1 MKIQIGEWY
10 LSAVALVTATALL
23 SANAMADSLD
33 DILAKGEV
41 RCGIMLDVPPVGMRD
56 NDNEPTGYDVEF
68 CRDMAEALGVDAVIV
83 ETPAPDRI
91 PAILSGRVDIGV
103 ASATNSLERAK
114 SVAFS
119 IPYQIWDVG
128 VAVAADNT
136 DINTYEDLRG
146 KSVGTVR
153 GTTGEVAFLKDMEMW
168 DDGTTHIAYGSNA
181 EQFLALAQGKVDAI
195 VESTAIFGEYVKGP
209 GKGKIK
215 VCCSVTTA
223 PSDWTGLMVSR
234 NKQGLLNWVNLF
246 VWHQWKIGRTDELYR
261 KWFGY
266 PAPSMSYPGIH
277 GY

>member
-1 MKIQIGEWY
+1 MNILIDKWY
-10 LSAVALVTATALL
+10 FSMATMVVTAVLVST
-23 SANAMADSLD
+23 NVTADSLD

-56 NDNEPTGYDVEF
+56 NNNEPTGYDVDF
-68 CRDMAEALGVDAVIV
+68 CHDMAAALGVEAVIV

-91 PAILSGRVDIGV
+91 PAILSGRVDVGV

-136 DINTYEDLRG
+136 SINMYEDLKG

-153 GTTGEVAFLKDMEMW
+153 GTTGEVAFLKDLEMW
-168 DDGTTHIAYGSNA
+168 GDGTSHIAYGSNA
-181 EQFLALAQGKVDAI
+181 EQFLALSQGKVDAI
-195 VESTAIFGEYVKGP
+195 VESTAIFGEYVKGA

-234 NKQGLLNWVNLF
+234 NKQGLLNWINLF
-246 VWHQWKIGRTDELYR
+246 VWHQWKTGRTDELYQ

-266 PAPSMSYPGIH
+266 PAPDMSYPGIH

>member
-23 SANAMADSLD
+23 STNAMADSLD

-128 VAVAADNT
+128 VAVAADNA

-146 KSVGTVR
+146 RSVGTVR

-181 EQFLALAQGKVDAI
+181 EQFLALTQGKVDAI
-195 VESTAIFGEYVKGP
+195 IESTAIFGEYVKGP

-215 VCCSVTTA
+215 VCCSATTA

-246 VWHQWKIGRTDELYR
+246 VWHQWKTGRTDELYR